1 MILVIDNTPSESK
14 SLMELKARKNI
25 KPAAAPQTLQDR
37 INDVYA
43 LENNRSGPRGV
54 EASGAAAGAGVLNA
68 MDEGGEGV
76 EEADVPREFE
86 YHSDNEG
93 EE

>member
-1 MILVIDNTPSESK
+1 
-14 SLMELKARKNI
+14 MELKARKNI

-37 INDVYA
+37 INDVY
-43 LENNRSGPRGV
+43 NSRDSGIG
-54 EASGAAAGAGVLNA
+54 AGMGAGGAAEAVGVLNA
-68 MDEGGEGV
+68 VDEDGEGE

-86 YHSDNEG
+86 YHSDGG